1 MAFNNL
7 VDITRL
13 QYFLEKLKALIPS
26 ASSAAPGKVAS
37 SSSQGSSVN
46 YARQDHTHGID
57 LATGDSNGQVKI
69 AGSNVSVKGLAALA
83 YKASLGKS
91 DVGLGNVDNVKQ
103 YSASNPP
110 PYPVTS
116 VNGSTGAVTVSVPS
130 AATANPKMDG
140 TVAVG
145 SSAKY
150 AKEDHVHPTDT
161 SRAASVHTHSTQDL
175 IRPSAL
181 RGLGDNTLQ
190 TLVSTTR
197 ANRLAFLPADQ
208 IIIEKT
214 TDGGVTWV
222 DAGVSDANKIALFSE
237 TRPSI
242 NLPLLNGVR
251 SLLCGLRI
259 TITAMKYNVPSGTSE
274 TNKYNYWSET
284 YVKSTERYCQLKE
297 LYFWLSS
304 VSDTIG
310 VKVERATGKA
320 PNNWISIFDDST
332 FYMAGWSGCN
342 YLRFG
347 QNVFGGGTTQTTNSW
362 NYRITLMTKGVNGT
376 DTLATSYTT
385 SAQSIMEIRGYGD
398 TVWIVANQFMAN
410 DHLYNKDA
418 SQNATFP
425 ANVTASKFIGN
436 LQGNADS
443 ATNASK
449 VNNHTV
455 NSDVPANAVFTDTT
469 YESKAAASGGTAVS
483 LVTTG
488 EKYTWNNKGTYSKP
502 SGGIPDSDIASAAT
516 WNAKGNGTI
525 TGITMNGASK
535 GTSGVVNLGTVITA
549 HQDISGKADKSAT
562 ISNVAY
568 DSTNKKLTK
577 TINGTTS
584 DVVTAATLKTEMA
597 LNNVE
602 NKSSATIR
610 GELTKANVTTALG
623 YTPPTTDTTYESK
636 TAASGGTD
644 VSLVTTGE
652 KYTWNSKQAALVSG
666 TNIKTI
672 NGSSLLG
679 SGNLAVS
686 GLPAVTSSDNDK
698 VLKVVSGAWAAADNN
713 GGQFIVI
720 VQYLNGQYK
729 SNKTHKQIMDAI
741 DAGYTVVVRYDNAYY
756 NLDVYVSSSKYVSFS
771 QTRYLDSESSV
782 LVRYFTM
789 SGGDDV
795 DTFTR
800 YSNGVQKFTYPQNP
814 NPICSVYYDN
824 EQEKYVFDYEGK
836 TDFSEVFAT
845 TGSIEGEPV
854 LVWDEGY
861 CDPLDSEQPDVYTKM
876 FALTDAYTTNED
888 WTYTGHL
895 VFSRIVDGTVP
906 KIERFE
912 ISQDFDTYDT
922 FASATVTYSE
932 KPLGGSMPVNAAVI
946 HVNAPLGSAI
956 TFFKGST
963 VMEAVT
969 AAQTHPNAD
978 GKTEDYYYSVPTS
991 DFGSWTVAAS
1001 KSGENDATQ
1010 SFSILVAKQYD
1021 SMLSYLAPYDFQ
1033 AVEWLQTST
1042 NVYFDTG
1049 IVPTT
1054 TNYMTKV
1061 SLQVAVTNGGS
1072 IFNVEGGYGMGK
1084 VGSYEQ
1090 LYYYYVGGQAKL
1102 NVPGIATVGTDFDI
1116 IYNND
1121 SGVVMINGVE
1131 VSANPN
1137 IQAINNRQYSI
1148 LVSAERYG
1156 STVSYYG
1163 TWRYKRFTVLER
1175 DTKNVLIDM
1184 HPCYRKIDNM
1194 PGFWDSV
1201 SNTFMTQ
1208 LGTGIITVGPDV

>member
-37 SSSQGSSVN
+37 SSSQGSSAN

-130 AATANPKMDG
+130 AATTNPKMNG

-145 SSAKY
+145 TSAKY

-175 IRPSAL
+175 VRPSAL
-181 RGLGDNTLQ
+181 RGLADNTLQ

-222 DAGVSDANKIALFSE
+222 DAEVSDANKVALFSE

-332 FYMAGWSGCN
+332 FFMAGWSGCD

-385 SAQSIMEIRGYGD
+385 SAQAIFEIRGYGD
-398 TVWIVANQFMAN
+398 TVWTVANQFMAN

-449 VNNHTV
+449 INNHTV
-455 NSDVPANAVFTDTT
+455 GTDVPANAVFTDTT

-535 GTSGVVNLGTVITA
+535 GTSGVVDLGTVITA

-562 ISNVAY
+562 VSNVAY
-568 DSTNKKLTK
+568 DSTNKKITK

-584 DVVTAATLKTEMA
+584 DVVTAATLKTAMA
-597 LNNVE
+597 LSNVE

-652 KYTWNSKQAALVSG
+652 KYTWNGKQDKLVSG
-666 TNIKTI
+666 TNIKSV
-672 NGSSLLG
+672 NGVSLLG
-679 SGNLAVS
+679 SGNLSVS

-698 VLKVVSGAWAAADNN
+698 VLKVV
-713 GGQFIVI
+713 
-720 VQYLNGQYK
+720 
-729 SNKTHKQIMDAI
+729 
-741 DAGYTVVVRYDNAYY
+741 
-756 NLDVYVSSSKYVSFS
+756 
-771 QTRYLDSESSV
+771 
-782 LVRYFTM
+782 
-789 SGGDDV
+789 
-795 DTFTR
+795 
-800 YSNGVQKFTYPQNP
+800 NGVWVAAEN
-814 NPICSVYYDN
+814 D
-824 EQEKYVFDYEGK
+824 
-836 TDFSEVFAT
+836 
-845 TGSIEGEPV
+845 
-854 LVWDEGY
+854 
-861 CDPLDSEQPDVYTKM
+861 
-876 FALTDAYTTNED
+876 
-888 WTYTGHL
+888 
-895 VFSRIVDGTVP
+895 
-906 KIERFE
+906 
-912 ISQDFDTYDT
+912 
-922 FASATVTYSE
+922 
-932 KPLGGSMPVNAAVI
+932 GGSMPVNAAVI

-1010 SFSILVAKQYD
+1010 SFSVLVAKQYD
-1021 SMLSYLAPYDFQ
+1021 AFLSYLAPYDFQ

-1042 NVYFDTG
+1042 NAYFDTG

-1054 TNYMTKV
+1054 TNYTTKV
-1061 SLQVAVTNGGS
+1061 SLQVAVADGGV
-1072 IFNVEGGYGMGK
+1072 IFNVEGGYGMRQIDGYQQIEYK
-1084 VGSYEQ
+1084 
-1090 LYYYYVGGQAKL
+1090 YVSSQATL
-1102 NVPGIATVGTDFDI
+1102 SVSGIRTVGTDFDI

-1121 SGVVMINGVE
+1121 SGVIMINGVE

-1137 IQAINNRQYSI
+1137 IKALDDRRYSI
-1148 LVSAERYG
+1148 LVSAGRYG
-1156 STVSYYG
+1156 AGVSRYG
-1163 TWRYKRFTVLER
+1163 IWRYKRFTVLER

-1184 HPCYRKIDNM
+1184 HPCYRKMDNM

-1208 LGTGIITVGPDV
+1208 LGTGTITVGPDV